1 MQNQQIKK
9 NQRLKSSISFNYID
23 NKSKIVKNFKSKD
36 NKYKFDKKQGIIPI
50 NCNNS
55 YDCDNMNDEMNRTPK
70 KKSIFNRVKPNK
82 LIEAFRKELADNSKK
97 ENVIKLK
104 KNLKV

>member
-1 MQNQQIKK
+1 M
-9 NQRLKSSISFNYID
+9 
-23 NKSKIVKNFKSKD
+23 KNFKSKD
-36 NKYKFDKKQGIIPI
+36 NRYKFGKKHEELYYR
-50 NCNNS
+50 NNS
-55 YDCDNMNDEMNRTPK
+55 YDYDNMNDEMNRTPK

-104 KNLKV
+104 KNFKV